1 MKNNWPTKKL
11 GEVAEAFSGTWG
23 SPDSSGTAVLRSTN
37 FNNNGT
43 ILWND
48 VAYRSV
54 PSNKVDQLALNQGDI
69 LLEKSGGSPAQPV
82 GRVVYFEQ
90 SKNEKIVYGN
100 FISKLQVKNKDM
112 EPKFLFYYLL
122 YFYKTGNIN
131 KYQSQTT
138 GIRNLHLKDYLG
150 IEIPKFD
157 TNIQKKIVERLNAIR
172 KAQELCDTQIQKNE
186 EFFESLFIS
195 SIVNGIDKKLGELFD
210 RQCKTILP
218 IKTPNKEFNFI
229 GLENIESNT
238 GNLINFQVNNG
249 GKIKSNKFIF
259 QKGDVLYGKLR
270 PYLNKVWL
278 AGFNGI
284 CSTDIWVLRPNSKK
298 IDATILS
305 TLVKSNVVLQRMSS
319 IMTGTNLPRANPK
332 SFDSLIVKIPTLKN
346 QKELTKKLDATQDYK
361 KLLLKQKSLLKE
373 LFDSVLYKSMNGEMD
388 N

>member
-1 MKNNWPTKKL
+1 M
-11 GEVAEAFSGTWG
+11 
-23 SPDSSGTAVLRSTN
+23 
-37 FNNNGT
+37 
-43 ILWND
+43 
-48 VAYRSV
+48 
-54 PSNKVDQLALNQGDI
+54 
-69 LLEKSGGSPAQPV
+69 
-82 GRVVYFEQ
+82 
-90 SKNEKIVYGN
+90 
-100 FISKLQVKNKDM
+100 
-112 EPKFLFYYLL
+112 
-122 YFYKTGNIN
+122 
-131 KYQSQTT
+131 
-138 GIRNLHLKDYLG
+138 
-150 IEIPKFD
+150 
-157 TNIQKKIVERLNAIR
+157 
-172 KAQELCDTQIQKNE
+172 
-186 EFFESLFIS
+186 
-195 SIVNGIDKKLGELFD
+195 
-210 RQCKTILP
+210 
-218 IKTPNKEFNFI
+218 
-229 GLENIESNT
+229 
-238 GNLINFQVNNG
+238 INFQVNNG